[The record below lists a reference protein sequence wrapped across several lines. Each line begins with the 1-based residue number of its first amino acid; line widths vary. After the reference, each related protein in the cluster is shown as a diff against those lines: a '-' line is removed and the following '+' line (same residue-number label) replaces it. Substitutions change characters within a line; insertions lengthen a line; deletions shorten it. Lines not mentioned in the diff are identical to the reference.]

1 MIRKTIPCVVFALIA
16 AVALPVSAQNNG
28 PAPTM
33 NIVSPTAA
41 GGTLF
46 LGSFPTTVPVNYTVT
61 MNGGSELKSLVNLNV
76 LVNGVS
82 LYGSDSGLNAF
93 GNGNVCTG
101 TASTSP
107 NTCSTTDAYNATLS
121 VPWTVNG
128 VGTYTILVAAKYRGA
143 DGIDQETVTVAQ
155 MSAEYPAPPA
165 VANAYLR
172 NHPALRLSG
181 KQHGCVISKIAEQ
194 HAHYSAYG
202 PKGGPYVTAAIQAAV
217 DSFASSCPR

>member
-1 MIRKTIPCVVFALIA
+1 MIRKAIPCTVLAVIAGFAHP
-16 AVALPVSAQNNG
+16 ALAQNSG

-41 GGTLF
+41 GGALF

-61 MNGGSELKSLVNLNV
+61 MNGGSELKNLVNLNV

-82 LYGSDSGLNAF
+82 LYGSDTGLNAF

-101 TASTSP
+101 AVATSP
-107 NTCSTTDAYNATLS
+107 NTCSTTDAYNAALS
-121 VPWTVNG
+121 VPWTVNA
-128 VGTYTILVAAKYRGA
+128 VGPYTILVTAKYRGV
-143 DGIDQETVTVAQ
+143 DGTDQETVTVAQ

-165 VANAYLR
+165 VANAYLK
-172 NHPALRLSG
+172 NHPTLRLSG
-181 KQHGCVISKIAEQ
+181 KQHGCLISKIAEQ

-202 PKGGPYVTAAIQAAV
+202 PKGGPYATGAIQAAV